1 MSKQSHGFLWA
12 DIEGYSLSQ
21 EDKEILAHPAISG
34 IILFSRNYDSP
45 EQLRDLTNSIRA
57 ISPDLV
63 ITVDQEGGRVQRF
76 REKFTELPSMGYWGA
91 EFRAS
96 RENASVAFSRT
107 LSQMVKE
114 LRAVG
119 VYSSL
124 LPVLDINYERNSVIG
139 HRSFGGTA
147 EVVTELSSFM
157 IDQFHALRMPV
168 TGKHFPGHGWVNGD
182 SHYVLPVD
190 ERSFDEI
197 LKQDIQPFAQL
208 AQSLDAVM
216 LAHVIYEQVDAEP
229 VCFSHHWI
237 QDVLRQQLKY
247 DGLVMCDDLSM
258 QAVAT
263 MGTYADRA
271 NRAIDAGCDVLL
283 ICNSRPGVID
293 VLDHVS
299 LKKNDA
305 LASRLRHYSR
315 FLD

>member
-12 DIEGYSLSQ
+12 DVDGFTLSQ
-21 EDKEILAHPAISG
+21 EDKEILAHPKISG
-34 IILFSRNYDSP
+34 VILFSRNYDSP
-45 EQLRDLTNSIRA
+45 EQLRELTHSIHA
-57 ISPDLV
+57 LSPEII

-76 REKFTELPSMGYWGA
+76 REKFTELPSMGHWGSG
-91 EFRAS
+91 FRVS
-96 RENASVAFSRT
+96 REKASLAFSRT

-139 HRSFGGTA
+139 HRSFGATA
-147 EVVTELSSFM
+147 EVVIELSAFM
-157 IDQFHALRMPV
+157 INQFHALHMPV

-190 ERSFDEI
+190 ERSFDDI

-208 AQSLDAVM
+208 ADSLDAIM
-216 LAHVIYEQVDAEP
+216 LAHVIYEQVDSEP

-237 QDVLRQQLKY
+237 QDVLRKQLKY
-247 DGLVMCDDLSM
+247 DGLVLCDDLSM

-271 NRAIDAGCDVLL
+271 TRALRAGCDVLL
-283 ICNSRPGVID
+283 VCNSRAGVID
-293 VLDHVS
+293 VLDHVPLMKS
-299 LKKNDA
+299 EV
-305 LASRLRHYSR
+305 LAKRLGHYGR
-315 FLD
+315 FL